1 MIESGE
7 GAVARIYAVTRGR
20 RAKPRNTDLLDP
32 LVEEIAEALFEIGG
46 SAHRDV
52 VIGYVAT
59 LRGVDAAS
67 SDVKSELLDA
77 FELHCGCAH
86 PDRHCALL
94 HLPFGE
100 GSHRW
105 GLTPAGRQFVL
116 SRQRFPRSSTG

>member
-1 MIESGE
+1 MVESGE
-7 GAVARIYAVTRGR
+7 SAVARIYAVTRGR

-32 LVEEIAEALFEIGG
+32 LVEEIAEVLFEIGG
-46 SAHRDV
+46 SAHRDL
-52 VIGYVAT
+52 VIGYAAT
-59 LRGVDAAS
+59 LRGANAAL
-67 SDVKSELLDA
+67 SDVKSELLEA
-77 FELHCGCAH
+77 FELHCSCAH

-105 GLTPAGRQFVL
+105 GLTPAGREFVS

>member
-7 GAVARIYAVTRGR
+7 SAVARIYAVARGR
-20 RAKPRNTDLLDP
+20 RTKPRNTDLLDP

-46 SAHRDV
+46 SAHRDMV
-52 VIGYVAT
+52 MDYIVT
-59 LRGVDAAS
+59 LRGAGAAS

-77 FELHCGCAH
+77 FELHCVGAH

-105 GLTPAGRQFVL
+105 SLTPAGRQFVS
-116 SRQRFPRSSTG
+116 SRQRFPRSSSG